1 MVEVDE
7 ELLVFGFVSSGTDAM
22 VQCRRFIVQYKLSG
36 RMVCLYSIMFGRQKL
51 LPGNRLI

>member
-7 ELLVFGFVSSGTDAM
+7 ELLVFGFVSSGTDAL